1 VAVAEDVGPTRE
13 RKVNLAPLEDV
24 LAYQN
29 DDVVIR
35 FSTDNDISFDDSQEI
50 FLETK
55 RWLWICAKR
64 KIALDRGEIEF
75 FNIPLFNEAFI
86 IDSMWHTFLLF
97 SEDYL
102 NFCQK
107 YFGFYVHHYP
117 KTHKE
122 TLKWRERIEKDPEG
136 ARLERRESLKKVY
149 GYLYDELGPETL
161 LKWCEDFP
169 NRFKDLSP

>member
-1 VAVAEDVGPTRE
+1 M
-13 RKVNLAPLEDV
+13 NLAPLEKV

-29 DDVVIR
+29 EDVGSR
-35 FSTDNDISFDDSQEI
+35 GCEDNGVSLDDSKEI
-50 FLETK
+50 FQETK

-97 SEDYL
+97 SEDYT

-107 YFGFYVHHYP
+107 YFGNFIHHYP
-117 KTHKE
+117 KTHQE
-122 TLKWRERIEKDPEG
+122 TLKWRDRIAKDPEG
-136 ARLERRESLKKVY
+136 ARLERRQSLKKVY
-149 GYLYDELGPETL
+149 EYLYDELGAEIL

-169 NRFKDLSP
+169 ARFQNLLPN

>member
-1 VAVAEDVGPTRE
+1 MVPIRN
-13 RKVNLAPLEDV
+13 RQVNLAPLEEV

-29 DDVVIR
+29 EDVVIR
-35 FSTDNDISFDDSQEI
+35 FCEDKGVSPADSREI
-50 FLETK
+50 FQETK

-64 KIALDRGEIEF
+64 KIALDKGEIEF

-97 SEDYL
+97 SEDYT
-102 NFCQK
+102 NFCEK
-107 YFGFYVHHYP
+107 YFGFFVHHYP

-122 TLKWRERIEKDPEG
+122 TLKWRERIAKDPEG

-169 NRFKDLSP
+169 TRFQDLIPT